1 MNKSKKDDKEK
12 LIIIRQNCIKE
23 YSDKNNDKI
32 NQTLDRINNDTP
44 KTDAITNSK

>member
-23 YSDKNNDKI
+23 YLDNNNDKI
-32 NQTLDRINNDTP
+32 NQTLDRINDTP